1 MIKKGVWEVEG
12 AAFWCHI
19 LRPGTL
25 MSLITHEL
33 FLLPRL
39 RKRRHYHKVSVL
51 CGVPPPPLECPTVFL
66 LYTKSGLEKGVS
78 ALSLLLLFEALSENQ
93 CLAW

>member
-39 RKRRHYHKVSVL
+39 RKRRHYHEVSVL
-51 CGVPPPPLECPTVFL
+51 CGVPPPTPGMPHGIF
-66 LYTKSGLEKGVS
+66 
-78 ALSLLLLFEALSENQ
+78 ALHKERFGEGRVRSQPVAAL
-93 CLAW
+93 